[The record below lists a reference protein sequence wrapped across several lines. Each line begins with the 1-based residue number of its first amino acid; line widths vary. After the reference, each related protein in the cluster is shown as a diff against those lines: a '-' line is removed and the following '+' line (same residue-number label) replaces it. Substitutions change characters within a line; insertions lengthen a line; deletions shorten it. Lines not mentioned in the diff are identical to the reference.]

1 MVLHTPSLLSLA
13 SYRLN
18 TMHLWIHVYVFSFS
32 HSQLLYLLSI
42 LHSTMISSASLCLHS
57 HKTPVLQFLTKDPF
71 CYSHLYGVMF
81 LTHSHTT
88 ILAGSSQLANG
99 PHWKMFKDCCSRICI
114 YAHRMQ
120 IKCNI
125 ENGTRKCSIN
135 FTCET
140 LFFMA
145 AFEVFHNGALLAL
158 ANLLHVQ
165 LSPCTCICSIIVT
178 TLFRRCAL
186 SWICYKI

>member
-88 ILAGSSQLANG
+88 IFAGSSQLANG
-99 PHWKMFKDCCSRICI
+99 PHWKMFKDCCSHICNMHTECKWNAI
-114 YAHRMQ
+114 SKMAQ
-120 IKCNI
+120 
-125 ENGTRKCSIN
+125 EN
-135 FTCET
+135 
-140 LFFMA
+140 A
-145 AFEVFHNGALLAL
+145 ALT
-158 ANLLHVQ
+158 LHVKHCSLWQ
-165 LSPCTCICSIIVT
+165 LLRFFT
-178 TLFRRCAL
+178 TVH
-186 SWICYKI
+186 SWHLLIFCMFSCHHAPAFVA